1 MDQKSVSVPKLQS
14 VTMEKFLYHFLGLRK
29 GEIRRRVKLMKE
41 RHPGESP
48 EHLARRMVAGHMP
61 LSLVGAAILH
71 VPMFVPG
78 IGPVIRGLGIAGG
91 AATLM
96 RLHTHLILEIAVLF
110 GRDLDERARLKEI
123 WTVMAIASMSSAS
136 PLLIQRFG
144 LRPLIG
150 ISTGLSS
157 VSAISEIIGEV
168 AIQYYKRTSGGTPA
182 EVNPAPAPLKT
193 KAAAPMVA
201 PVVASSVAPAPAPKA
216 PKKPAPRAA
225 SKATSESAPKAAAKA
240 ASEPAPKAAAKAA
253 SEPAPKAAGKATS
266 EPAPKAAGKATSESA
281 PKATPDVASRAT
293 SEAAPDVAPK
303 TTH

>member
-1 MDQKSVSVPKLQS
+1 MDQKSVPVPKLQS

-78 IGPVIRGLGIAGG
+78 IGPVLKGLGVAGG

-96 RLHTHLILEIAVLF
+96 RLHTALIMEIAVMF
-110 GRDLDERARLKEI
+110 GRNLDERARLKEI
-123 WTVMAIASMSSAS
+123 WTVMSLAGLASAS

-144 LRPLIG
+144 MKPLVG
-150 ISTGLSS
+150 ISAGMSS
-157 VSAISEIIGEV
+157 VSAVSEIIGEI

-182 EVNPAPAPLKT
+182 EDNSAPAPLKT
-193 KAAAPMVA
+193 TAAAPMVA

-216 PKKPAPRAA
+216 PQKPAPRAA
-225 SKATSESAPKAAAKA
+225 SKATSE
-240 ASEPAPKAAAKAA
+240 PAPKAAAKAS
-253 SEPAPKAAGKATS
+253 SESAPKAAGKAS
-266 EPAPKAAGKATSESA
+266 SESA
-281 PKATPDVASRAT
+281 PKAASKAT
-293 SEAAPDVAPK
+293 SEAIPKAKPKANSEAAPEVASAATSEPVPEVAPK

>member
-1 MDQKSVSVPKLQS
+1 MDQKSVPAPKLMS

-61 LSLVGAAILH
+61 LSLLGAAIMH

-78 IGPVIRGLGIAGG
+78 IGPVLKGLGVAGG
-91 AATLM
+91 ATTLM
-96 RLHTHLILEIAVLF
+96 RLHTALIMEIAVLF

-123 WTVMAIASMSSAS
+123 WTVMTLAGLASAS

-144 LRPLIG
+144 MRPLVG
-150 ISTGLSS
+150 ISAGMSS
-157 VSAISEIIGEV
+157 VSAVSEIIGEV
-168 AIQYYKRTSGGTPA
+168 AIQYYKRTSRGHSVEA
-182 EVNPAPAPLKT
+182 NPAPAPLKT
-193 KAAAPMVA
+193 AAAAPMVA

-216 PKKPAPRAA
+216 PQTPVSRTPSKAETEATPKAAAAPKAKSESAPPKATSESVPKPAPTGTSAADSKAAPDAA
-225 SKATSESAPKAAAKA
+225 SKATSE
-240 ASEPAPKAAAKAA
+240 
-253 SEPAPKAAGKATS
+253 
-266 EPAPKAAGKATSESA
+266 
-281 PKATPDVASRAT
+281 
-293 SEAAPDVAPK
+293 AAPEVVPK